1 MPRAATSQWDFGGEL
16 FPKEA
21 TRRIFSVS
29 ELTTDIR
36 RLLERSLGQVW
47 VGGEITNC
55 RAQSSG
61 HVYFTLKDAGA
72 QISCVLFRSDSVANR
87 EALQD
92 GQKVIIKGELTVY
105 EARGQYQLHVLAIEP
120 QGLGALQAAFEKLK
134 QKLAAEGLFASERK
148 RPLPR
153 YPQRIGLVT
162 SPSGAALRD
171 VLHAVQR
178 RHPALEIILAPCAVQ
193 GAGAAGEIAAAL
205 ALLNE
210 WSQRPGQKLDAILL
224 TRGGGSLEDLWA
236 FNEEAVA
243 RAIVQSAVPVVS
255 AVGHEIDF
263 TISDFAADVRAAT
276 PTAGAEI
283 LTEGVYSAA
292 RWLEEVGERMRE
304 AARRHAAAEQRHLG
318 QLSQRLRASHPRR
331 QLNLKLQH
339 LDDLQME
346 LTRSIRR
353 ELQQRQLAT
362 RQLGLRL
369 GRLRPK
375 RLLAQRRDELA
386 RQRDR
391 LREQTRNQM
400 RSLRQ
405 HCEEL
410 GTSLRLLGP
419 EQVLARGYS
428 ITLDARTGKVIRT
441 ARQTRPGQKLKT
453 RLHSGE
459 VQSVVETKEEGRRKK
474 EEG

>member
-1 MPRAATSQWDFGGEL
+1 MPS
-16 FPKEA
+16 P
-21 TRRIFSVS
+21 I
-29 ELTTDIR
+29 
-36 RLLERSLGQVW
+36 
-47 VGGEITNC
+47 
-55 RAQSSG
+55 AQ
-61 HVYFTLKDAGA
+61 
-72 QISCVLFRSDSVANR
+72 
-87 EALQD
+87 ALQD
-92 GQKVIIKGELTVY
+92 GQKVILKGELTVY
-105 EARGQYQLHVLAIEP
+105 EPRGQYQLHVLAVEP
-120 QGLGALQAAFEKLK
+120 QGVGALQAAFEKLK
-134 QKLAAEGLFASERK
+134 QKLAAEGLFAPERK

-153 YPQRIGLVT
+153 FPQRIGLVT
-162 SPSGAALRD
+162 SPTGAALRD
-171 VLHAVQR
+171 VLHVVQR
-178 RHPALEIILAPCAVQ
+178 RNPALQIILAPCAVQ
-193 GAGAAGEIAAAL
+193 GAGAAGEIAAAI
-205 ALLNE
+205 ALLNQ
-210 WSQRPGQKLDAILL
+210 WSQRPGRKLDAILF

-283 LTEGVYSAA
+283 LTEGVFAAA

-304 AARRHAAAEQRHLG
+304 AARRRAAAEQRHLG
-318 QLSQRLRASHPRR
+318 QLAQRLRASHPRR

-339 LDDLQME
+339 LDDLQSE
-346 LTRSIRR
+346 LARSIRR

-362 RQLGLRL
+362 RQLALRL

-375 RLLAQRRDELA
+375 RLMALRREELA

-391 LREQTRNQM
+391 LREQTRNRL

-410 GTSLRLLGP
+410 GTRLRLLGP

-453 RLHSGE
+453 RLHTGE
-459 VQSVVETKEEGRRKK
+459 VQSVVEAKEEGKTKK

>member
-346 LTRSIRR
+346 STRSIRR

-391 LREQTRNQM
+391 LREQTRNRL

>member
-29 ELTTDIR
+29 ELTADIR

-134 QKLAAEGLFASERK
+134 QKLAAEGLFAPERK

-283 LTEGVYSAA
+283 LTEGVFAAA
-292 RWLEEVGERMRE
+292 RWLEEVHERMSE
-304 AARRHAAAEQRHLG
+304 ATRRRAAAEQRHLG

-339 LDDLQME
+339 LDDLQSE

-362 RQLGLRL
+362 RQLALRL

-375 RLLAQRRDELA
+375 RLLTQRREELA

-391 LREQTRNQM
+391 LREQTRNRL

-410 GTSLRLLGP
+410 GTGLRLLGP

-441 ARQTRPGQKLKT
+441 ARQTRQGQKLKT
-453 RLHSGE
+453 RLHAGE
-459 VQSVVETKEEGRRKK
+459 IQSVVEAREEVRSKK

>member
-1 MPRAATSQWDFGGEL
+1 MPRPATSQWDFGGEL

-21 TRRIFSVS
+21 TRRVFSVS
-29 ELTTDIR
+29 ELTADIR
-36 RLLERSLGQVW
+36 RLLERSLGQLW
-47 VGGEITNC
+47 VSGEITNC

-61 HVYFTLKDAGA
+61 HVYFTLKDAAA
-72 QISCVLFRSDSVANR
+72 QISCVLFRGDSVANR
-87 EALQD
+87 SSLQD
-92 GQKVIIKGELTVY
+92 GQKVILKGELTVY
-105 EARGQYQLHVLAIEP
+105 EPRGQYQLHVLAIEP

-134 QKLAAEGLFASERK
+134 QKLAAEGLFAPERK

-153 YPQRIGLVT
+153 FPQRIGLVT
-162 SPSGAALRD
+162 SPTGAALRD

-178 RHPALEIILAPCAVQ
+178 RHPALRIILVPCAVQ
-193 GAGAAGEIAAAL
+193 GPGAAAEIAAAI
-205 ALLNE
+205 ALLNQ
-210 WSQRPGQKLDAILL
+210 WSLKPGRKLDAILL

-283 LTEGVYSAA
+283 LTEGAFAAA
-292 RWLEEVGERMRE
+292 RWIAEIQGRMGEAVRRR
-304 AARRHAAAEQRHLG
+304 AASEQRQLG

-331 QLNLKLQH
+331 QLNRRLQL
-339 LDDLQME
+339 LDDLQSA

-353 ELQQRQLAT
+353 ELQQRQLAART
-362 RQLGLRL
+362 LGLRL
-369 GRLRPK
+369 ARLRSS
-375 RLLAQRRDELA
+375 RLLAQRREALA

-391 LREQTRNQM
+391 LREQTRNRL

-405 HCEEL
+405 HCDEL
-410 GTSLRLLGP
+410 GARLRLLGP
-419 EQVLARGYS
+419 EQVLSRGYS
-428 ITLDARTGKVIRT
+428 ITQDARTGKVIRA

-453 RLHSGE
+453 RLHSGQ
-459 VQSVVETKEEGRRKK
+459 VQSVVEAKEEGRSKK
-474 EEG
+474 AEG